1 MSVDLVAFQYLL
13 QGMRER
19 FLDEL
24 GERCDEFDNLILS
37 LERNPANRE
46 AFDEL
51 YRGVHSLKGS
61 GGTHGLPILTSI
73 CHQLEN
79 LLTEANGGDGFSEA
93 VASQALAYVDLLRR
107 AEGPG
112 REENPDYSVV
122 EAGLERLRLATLESR
137 HAVLIAETSAMMTR
151 ICQKALDNLPVRVNL
166 VDNGLAALERLL
178 HEPFD
183 LLIVGR
189 ELKELNGPAVLAALR
204 ASQARNRNITAI
216 LLTSNR
222 EDIPAF
228 SRVDHIL
235 ARDQKLAANLRAA
248 AEKALHRSTPG

>member
-1 MSVDLVAFQYLL
+1 MSVDLAAFQYLL

-24 GERCDEFDNLILS
+24 GERCDKFDNLILS
-37 LERNPANRE
+37 LERNPAHHN

-79 LLTEANGGDGFSEA
+79 LLTEANGGGGFSGA

-107 AEGPG
+107 VEGPG
-112 REENPDYSVV
+112 RDENPDYSMI
-122 EAGLERLRLATLESR
+122 EADLEQLRLATLESR
-137 HAVLIAETSAMMTR
+137 HAVLIAETSAMMKR
-151 ICQKALDNLPVRVNL
+151 ISQKALEGLPVRITP
-166 VDNGLAALERLL
+166 VDNGLTALERLL

-183 LLIVGR
+183 LLILGR
-189 ELKELNGPAVLAALR
+189 ELKELDGVAVLAALR
-204 ASQARNRNITAI
+204 ASQTRNRNITAV

-222 EDIPAF
+222 DDIPEFA
-228 SRVDHIL
+228 RVDHVL
-235 ARDQKLAANLRAA
+235 TRDQKLAANLRATA
-248 AEKALHRSTPG
+248 QQALLRRSE